1 MHKPMIVAMASFSV
15 TALALAACAVPPAPP
30 PRRSP
35 SAIGAT
41 GLTGSSWVLE
51 SLYGQPPVADTTV
64 TLSFEA
70 NRVSGSDGCNRLM
83 GSYTVDGFNITFG
96 PLAGTMMACPG
107 PIMEQADK
115 FRQALS
121 NAKSFQAAEGRLTLL
136 DAEGKAIATFVVQD
150 TELAGTS
157 WKAIGYNDGR
167 QAVVSVIGGTELTV
181 SFSADG
187 RIGGNAGCNDFSGP
201 YQTED
206 GRKITIG
213 PLASTLKACDSP
225 AGVMDQEA
233 QFLAAL
239 QTAAT
244 YRVEGNRL
252 ELRTANGAMAANFQR
267 VKCRGEG
274 CKRRDTQHR
283 GVAYPASDT
292 RSASPITPALRE
304 FRPAPAALLC

>member
-15 TALALAACAVPPAPP
+15 TTLALAACALPPAPP

-83 GSYTVDGFNITFG
+83 GSYTLDSFNITFG

-244 YRVEGNRL
+244 YRIEGNRL

-267 VKCRGEG
+267 VK
-274 CKRRDTQHR
+274 
-283 GVAYPASDT
+283 
-292 RSASPITPALRE
+292 
-304 FRPAPAALLC
+304 